1 MKWEKALQILLS
13 NNGIDKMNLI
23 IENEKTIEHIHK
35 ENLIKLIIE
44 ILNHPTKK
52 IRRFYFM
59 RRESHDQCEN

>member
-1 MKWEKALQILLS
+1 
-13 NNGIDKMNLI
+13 MNFI

-52 IRRFYFM
+52 FRHFYFM
-59 RRESHDQCEN
+59 RRESHNQCEN

>member
-13 NNGIDKMNLI
+13 NNGIDKINLI

-44 ILNHPTKK
+44 SLNHPPKK
-52 IRRFYFM
+52 IQAFLFY
-59 RRESHDQCEN
+59 ETGIT

>member
-1 MKWEKALQILLS
+1 
-13 NNGIDKMNLI
+13 MNLI

-52 IRRFYFM
+52 IQAFLFY
-59 RRESHDQCEN
+59 ETGIT

>member
-1 MKWEKALQILLS
+1 
-13 NNGIDKMNLI
+13 MNLI

-52 IRRFYFM
+52 SGIFIL
-59 RRESHDQCEN
+59 